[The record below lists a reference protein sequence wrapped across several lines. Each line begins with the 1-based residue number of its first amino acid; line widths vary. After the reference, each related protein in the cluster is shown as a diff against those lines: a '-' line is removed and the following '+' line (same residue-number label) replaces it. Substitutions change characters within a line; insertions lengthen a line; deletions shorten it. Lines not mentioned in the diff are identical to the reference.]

1 MSLRHSIVPAVAI
14 TLLMALGSGLAGCAN
29 TGLAFSKTR
38 TEGFSIPEDALQQ
51 IRPGVSRDFVE
62 IVLGSPQTTNTLGA
76 ELAFY
81 YIETKVAETEFGAS
95 RPVERTV
102 LAVYFDS
109 NNRVTDK
116 AVYTLQDGKVFATV
130 PRRTPGYGDD
140 ETFVQAILKSVSGI
154 NLF

>member
-1 MSLRHSIVPAVAI
+1 MSLRHSIAPAAAI
-14 TLLMALGSGLAGCAN
+14 ALALTLGAGLAGCAN
-29 TGLAFSKTR
+29 AGLSFTQTR
-38 TEGFSIPEDALQQ
+38 TEGYSIPEDALQQ

-62 IVLGSPQTTNTLGA
+62 IVLGSPQTTNALSN
-76 ELAFY
+76 ELAWY
-81 YIETKVAETEFGAS
+81 YIETKVAETAFGAS
-95 RPVERTV
+95 KPVERTV

-140 ETFVQAILKSVSGI
+140 QTFVAAILKSVSGI
-154 NLF
+154 NIF